1 MKLLRVLSLRGIG
14 AQMAAL
20 VVVSI
25 VALHLIITAT
35 FLIHRPDRPEP
46 SDRWHTQLAA
56 AAPTLEAIT
65 PWPAVGDTS
74 WCRSRRPIVERRV
87 RHGAG
92 TKRARRGRVSSDAA
106 RTRLV
111 TGSFVVRCPSLRP
124 ALSVTAPA
132 HAGCFFAWM

>member
-35 FLIHRPDRPEP
+35 FLIHRPDRVEP

-56 AAPTLEAIT
+56 AAQLL
-65 PWPAVGDTS
+65 G
-74 WCRSRRPIVERRV
+74 
-87 RHGAG
+87 H
-92 TKRARRGRVSSDAA
+92 
-106 RTRLV
+106 
-111 TGSFVVRCPSLRP
+111 
-124 ALSVTAPA
+124 AP
-132 HAGCFFAWM
+132 